1 MRVLIVEDSEKIRSL
16 LQSGLTSHGMAV
28 DVARDGEEG
37 LAFVDRYP
45 YDVVVLDLMMP
56 RLHGLEVLKRIRAA
70 QLPVRVLVLSALDEV
85 GDRVKALD
93 LGADDYLVKPY
104 SFAEICARIRALA
117 RRDAERPAPD
127 LVAGGVR
134 LDTIAKLVIVGEKRL
149 SLPPKEYALLELLM
163 RRRGQV
169 MSRAEIFEHLYAS
182 DSDASDRVIEVLMS
196 MLRTKLAKAGA
207 EGLIETRRGF
217 GYVLA

>member
-16 LQSGLTSHGMAV
+16 LQSGLTSQGMAV

-70 QLPVRVLVLSALDEV
+70 QLPVRVLVLSGLDEV
-85 GDRVKALD
+85 TDRVKALD

-117 RRDAERPAPD
+117 RRDAERPAPE

-134 LDTIAKLVIVGEKRL
+134 LDTIAKLVVIGEKRF

-207 EGLIETRRGF
+207 DGLIETRRGF